1 MLRAT
6 SDISTRLQIV
16 TCIHSLDKQPVTKVV
31 ASRASLFWSIERST
45 VWSTVWESKVGV
57 APAVATD
64 VFGCAHVSRR
74 RLSRNLGCSRPHAPR
89 GRRRRVLRRSQA
101 GQGCRRRRTV
111 YVRYRLRERCRAPRS
126 APRRR
131 VRKIGAR
138 RPSRGVHT
146 RTTLTSPC
154 ATQAC
159 HQQFVWLER
168 LRCVGARVQ
177 LHKAKYM

>member
-1 MLRAT
+1 MEHLAGCQVVLRAT

-74 RLSRNLGCSRPHAPR
+74 RLCHGTSDAHAHAPR
-89 GRRRRVLRRSQA
+89 GRRRRVLRRPQA

-111 YVRYRLRERCRAPRS
+111 YEVSSQGALSCAAVRARG
-126 APRRR
+126 RR

-138 RPSRGVHT
+138 RP
-146 RTTLTSPC
+146 
-154 ATQAC
+154 QAC
-159 HQQFVWLER
+159 VISDSCGSNAFAAWELGCSCTK
-168 LRCVGARVQ
+168 LN
-177 LHKAKYM
+177 M